1 MWTDG
6 NKTMPLICASP
17 SLNSIIV
24 VATAGM
30 RRTAY
35 NSNMLQFWT
44 RTIFLSG
51 HSIPSIYI
59 VTDHSVLFCCF
70 FLKEVIQTY
79 NEEEEENNN
88 DDNQTQEVGN
98 GFFLPAEVYKSLYP
112 YQLEGVLW
120 FWQLYKQKQG
130 GILGDDMGWV
140 FLIVLRLKL
149 SITQY

>member
-17 SLNSIIV
+17 SLNCISV
-24 VATAGM
+24 VATVRM
-30 RRTAY
+30 HRTAY

-51 HSIPSIYI
+51 HSTPPIYI
-59 VTDHSVLFCCF
+59 VTDHSV

-88 DDNQTQEVGN
+88 DENQTHEVGN

-140 FLIVLRLKL
+140 FLIVLRVKL
-149 SITQY
+149 SNTQ